1 MSAVLFTQGIN
12 AQQTLANNKIG
23 GDSSVQISIN
33 RTSMHR
39 LKSYYGK
46 FKEAVL
52 KERTSRSSIG
62 TTAGGQK
69 ASISSQTSGILTGE
83 V

>member
-1 MSAVLFTQGIN
+1 
-12 AQQTLANNKIG
+12 
-23 GDSSVQISIN
+23 
-33 RTSMHR
+33 MHR